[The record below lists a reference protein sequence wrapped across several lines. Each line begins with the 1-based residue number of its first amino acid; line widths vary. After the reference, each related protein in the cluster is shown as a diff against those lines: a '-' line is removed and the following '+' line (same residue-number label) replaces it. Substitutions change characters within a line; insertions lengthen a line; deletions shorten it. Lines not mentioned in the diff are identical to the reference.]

1 MSLDLP
7 RPERSR
13 LKLWLR
19 MLKATRHVEGAL
31 RERLRL
37 DYGSTLPRFD
47 VMSALERR
55 PEGLK
60 MSELSRMLM
69 VSNGNVTGIVDRLVE
84 EGLALRAD
92 VVGDRRATLV
102 RLTEAGARQFAAMAA
117 EHARWVDGLMA
128 GLDEAEIEQ
137 TAATLAKLARTAR

>member
-7 RPERSR
+7 RPERAR

-19 MLKATRHVEGAL
+19 MLKATRQVEGAL
-31 RERLRL
+31 RERLRVEF
-37 DYGSTLPRFD
+37 GSTLPRFD

-69 VSNGNVTGIVDRLVE
+69 VSNGNVTGIVDRLVA
-84 EGLALRAD
+84 EGLAERAD
-92 VVGDRRATLV
+92 LAGDRRATLV
-102 RLTEAGARQFAAMAA
+102 RLTEAGTAQFAAMAA
-117 EHARWVDGLMA
+117 EHARWVDALMA
-128 GLDEAEIEQ
+128 GLDDAEVER
-137 TAATLAKLARTAR
+137 TAAALARLARSAR